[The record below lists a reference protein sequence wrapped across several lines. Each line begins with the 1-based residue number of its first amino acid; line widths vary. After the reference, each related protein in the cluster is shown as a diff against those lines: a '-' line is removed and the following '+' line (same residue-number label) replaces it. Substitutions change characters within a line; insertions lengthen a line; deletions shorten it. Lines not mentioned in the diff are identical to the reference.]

1 MHASRLW
8 GDDLEVGVALV
19 RPPVEVRRAIVG
31 HPGEGVVPLAGCADQ
46 GVDVGPVG
54 EEARQWKGWRMPG
67 TQIPGV
73 MTASTFIKEGGR
85 VFWDLHDA
93 DRAIAIRLR
102 DDQYRELIVEV
113 ADPTATIDLINRIAQ
128 R

>member
-1 MHASRLW
+1 MADVEYTGDTLVVHVKGWDKIWALKSRLEIPREHVI
-8 GDDLEVGVALV
+8 GA
-19 RPPVEVRRAIVG
+19 
-31 HPGEGVVPLAGCADQ
+31 
-46 GVDVGPVG
+46 GPVG